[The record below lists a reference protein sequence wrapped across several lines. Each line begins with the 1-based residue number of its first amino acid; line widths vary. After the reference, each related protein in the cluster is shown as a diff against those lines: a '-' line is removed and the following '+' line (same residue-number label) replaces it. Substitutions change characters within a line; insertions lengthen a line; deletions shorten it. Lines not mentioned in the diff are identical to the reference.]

1 MSKIIKLQVNVPE
14 MVPKK
19 TIELKPMAK
28 QYTLPKL
35 FVPKDKNGKITIA
48 KGKYWYVYYYF
59 RNPETGALDSK
70 SKFVVKHN
78 INRLDSI
85 AERKKYGKNLIE
97 VYTELLASGF
107 NPYEKQRTTDI
118 TDLEKSYNLND
129 ALDYA
134 LEQKKQ
140 SVASNTY
147 KDWESRTN
155 KFKDFAKKSGFLN
168 YPCQSITTKHFIV
181 FLNNL
186 EDKGLNSKTINNYRA
201 CLSSLFSLL
210 VNDLVIENNPLS
222 VIKKRK
228 TNPVKNKPFTP
239 EQINEIKIYLEKHD
253 PVLLDYIR
261 FVGYAFLRPVEICRI
276 KVGDV
281 HLKDNIL
288 YVKTKTE
295 KVSHIFIIDA
305 LKEVIEKRLH
315 LTTAKNDFLI
325 TPTKK
330 AGPWPV
336 GETTKTK
343 HFSDAFKKVK
353 KKFDFSDDY
362 SIYSFR
368 HSFALDIYKS
378 FINEGL
384 SETEAQLKMLPITR
398 HKSLSGLR
406 NYLRDIGSMLP
417 KDYGHRY
424 SIKL

>member
-1 MSKIIKLQVNVPE
+1 MTKIIKLKVNEPKI
-14 MVPKK
+14 VPKV
-19 TIELKPMAK
+19 IEIRPMPK

-35 FVPKDKNGKITIA
+35 FIPKDKNGKPTVA

-59 RNPETGALDSK
+59 RNPETNALDSK
-70 SKFVVKHN
+70 SKFAVKHG
-78 INRLDSI
+78 INRLKTV

-107 NPYEKQRTTDI
+107 NPYEKQRTTDL
-118 TDLEKSYNLND
+118 TELEKSYNLND

-134 LEQKKQ
+134 LATKKKT
-140 SVASNTY
+140 VADNTY
-147 KDWESRTN
+147 KDWESRTE
-155 KFKDFAKKSGFLN
+155 KFKTFAKSNGFIN
-168 YPCQSITTKHFIV
+168 YPVKSITTKHFIV

-186 EDKGLNSKTINNYRA
+186 EDKGLNAKTINNYRA
-201 CLSSLFSLL
+201 CLSSLFSFL
-210 VNDLVIENNPLS
+210 VNDLIVETNPLS

-239 EQINEIKIYLEKHD
+239 TQIQDIKKYLEKND

-281 HLKDNIL
+281 HLKDNLL
-288 YVKTKTE
+288 YVKTKTQ
-295 KVSHIFIIDA
+295 KVSHVFIINA
-305 LKEVIEKRLH
+305 LKEVIKSRLY
-315 LTTAKNDFLI
+315 LNAKPDHYLMTLN
-325 TPTKK
+325 KK
-330 AGPWPV
+330 AGAWNV

-343 HFSDAFKKVK
+343 HFSDAFKVVK
-353 KKFDFSDDY
+353 KKFNFGDDY

-378 FINEGL
+378 FIDEGL
-384 SETEAQLKMLPITR
+384 TETEAQLKMLPITR

-424 SIKL
+424 SINL